1 MPGSSNTGRGLGKGL
16 GSLIPTDF
24 DQSLLVEAGERIQKL
39 LLSDVHPSA
48 EQPRT
53 IFDDTALSELA
64 ASIRQYGI
72 VQPLVVSADD
82 HGYEIIAGE
91 RRWRAAKLAGLKT
104 VPCIVRTTEQQERLE
119 LALVENV
126 QRVDLSPL
134 EQAASMERLHT
145 QFNLSYDD
153 IAKRVGKGSS
163 TVVNIIRL
171 LQLPEAARQALVAGT
186 ITEGHA
192 RQILA
197 LKGMT
202 KEQSELLK
210 HVIEHGWTVRQAE
223 RFVLSLKEG
232 AKTVSEAKTRMAL
245 ETTETKRLTKRYGTK
260 VQIRRTAHGG
270 KIEIGFTDDTELQRI
285 LSDLER

>member
-245 ETTETKRLTKRYGTK
+245 ETTETKRLTKRYGAK